1 MLSPVDYSS
10 LAFYIVSLVYNKP
23 PSMRSKEEKIPTSH
37 DTIIISDKLFHSETK
52 DFFEK
57 YCTLFPNAYNK
68 MIWRVY
74 VLSKKNIWSLVS
86 YAWKCRNWK
95 CFGNR
100 VTQDRAHGRWQHKN
114 HCSILGYGYKEISWP
129 KKHIYMLE

>member
-1 MLSPVDYSS
+1 MLSLVDYSS

-74 VLSKKNIWSLVS
+74 VLSKKKHLVTGLLCL
-86 YAWKCRNWK
+86 KMQK
-95 CFGNR
+95 LKML
-100 VTQDRAHGRWQHKN
+100 WQ
-114 HCSILGYGYKEISWP
+114 
-129 KKHIYMLE
+129 